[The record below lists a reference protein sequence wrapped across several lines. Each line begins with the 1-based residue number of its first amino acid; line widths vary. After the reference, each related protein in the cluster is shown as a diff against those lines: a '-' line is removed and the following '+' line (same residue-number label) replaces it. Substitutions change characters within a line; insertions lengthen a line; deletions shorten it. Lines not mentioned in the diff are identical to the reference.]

1 MDDFSAIID
10 YVSRHIVLTEEEKDY
25 YVSLLRV
32 KRVKKKQYIV
42 QPDFVC
48 THRSY
53 ILKGAMRAYLI
64 DGNGQDHTVSFG
76 IEDWWIADFNSYIFQ
91 QPATLF
97 VEAME
102 DSILIQI
109 SYEHEQQLLEKLPKF
124 EKFYRILAQN
134 GYAYLQRRILSDIS
148 LNAAERYEHF
158 IAKYPLIAARI
169 PQYALAS
176 YLGISHELLSKIR
189 NKRVK
194 KLK

>member
-1 MDDFSAIID
+1 MDDFSAIIN
-10 YVSRHIVLTEEEKDY
+10 YVSRFIKLDEEDKTY
-25 YVSLLRV
+25 YASLL
-32 KRVKKKQYIV
+32 KIKTVKKKQFIV

-48 THRSY
+48 THRTY
-53 ILKGAMRAYLI
+53 ILKGAMRAYLF
-64 DGNGQDHTVSFG
+64 DAGGQEHTVSFG

-102 DSILIQI
+102 DSTLIQI
-109 SYEHEQQLLEKLPKF
+109 SYENEQKLLETHPKF

-134 GYAYLQRRILSDIS
+134 GYANLQRRILSDIS
-148 LNAAERYEHF
+148 LNAADRYEHF
-158 IAKYPLIAARI
+158 LAKYPLLAARV
-169 PQYALAS
+169 PQYTLAS

-194 KLK
+194 KS